1 MLTLLRRD
9 ELTKTVWDGAQ
20 ASTNP
25 FIEKRVPILM
35 FLMLRIYSLT
45 RVVWV
50 LTLLRRDELTKTV
63 WNGAQASTNPYAFI
77 VANSFV
83 LRVLTFL
90 RRHELTR
97 VVWVLTLLR
106 RDELTKTVWDGAK
119 ASTNPY
125 VNN

>member
-1 MLTLLRRD
+1 M
-9 ELTKTVWDGAQ
+9 
-20 ASTNP
+20 
-25 FIEKRVPILM
+25 
-35 FLMLRIYSLT
+35 
-45 RVVWV
+45 
-50 LTLLRRDELTKTV
+50 LRRDELTKTV

-106 RDELTKTVWDGAK
+106 RDELTKTVW
-119 ASTNPY
+119 
-125 VNN
+125 